1 MRSAAHSLKS
11 MWPSPS
17 KSTLLKAASSRPFE
31 LRGHWLDSSSR
42 SAGFASANVS
52 RPSLRTSSRANRRA
66 ALARKRFETLSSALK
81 CRVDVELRSS
91 ADACIGSSR
100 PNAAVRAIEARRTG
114 DAGGDS
120 SRGAPSSSLT
130 TPSARGVHDSSASTT
145 TVGRRWRRGS
155 AASAAAAASAS
166 AISRSSIMYSVRR
179 KRSSLRSI
187 LPERSTSLRT
197 MSARWRR
204 RRFAS
209 AASDRGGGDAG
220 GAASLR
226 PGEGAAAHPSGA
238 ASRSQRVQ

>member
-1 MRSAAHSLKS
+1 MRSATHSLKS

-17 KSTLLKAASSRPFE
+17 KSTLLKAASRSPFE
-31 LRGHWLDSSSR
+31 LSGHWLDSSSR
-42 SAGFASANVS
+42 SAGFTSAKVS

-66 ALARKRFETLSSALK
+66 ALARNRFETLSSALK
-81 CRVDVELRSS
+81 CSVDVELRSS
-91 ADACIGSSR
+91 ADACVGSSR

-120 SRGAPSSSLT
+120 SRGAPSSS
-130 TPSARGVHDSSASTT
+130 PRRGVHDSSASTT

-226 PGEGAAAHPSGA
+226 PGDGAAAHPSGA